1 MKRIITIILFLCV
14 FAIAAA
20 FSALNPTSA
29 SINFYITEFSLP
41 LSVVVVIAMLIG
53 ALITGLVFAFSTLRL
68 RYENARLRK
77 KLSVSEQEINSLRIL
92 PIKDAP

>member
-1 MKRIITIILFLCV
+1 MKRIITILLFLSV

-20 FSALNPTSA
+20 FSALNPTTTTVS
-29 SINFYITEFSLP
+29 FYISEFKLP
-41 LSVVVVIAMLIG
+41 LSVIVVCAMLLG
-53 ALITGLVFAFSTLRL
+53 ALVTGVIFSLSTLRL

-92 PIKDAP
+92 PIKDAA